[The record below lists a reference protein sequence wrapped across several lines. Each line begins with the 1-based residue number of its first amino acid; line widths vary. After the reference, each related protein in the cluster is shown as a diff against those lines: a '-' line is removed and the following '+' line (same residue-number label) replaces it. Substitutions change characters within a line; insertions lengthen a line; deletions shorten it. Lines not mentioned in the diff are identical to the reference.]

1 MPNNNDYTITLGNV
15 KYYINGNK
23 QQKEI
28 IQNALEKF
36 ENIFF
41 VLMEADKYNCLI
53 RAEALTNDP
62 VTQDIVKRTND
73 MCLKHD
79 IYLIPR

>member
-1 MPNNNDYTITLGNV
+1 MEKSTN
-15 KYYINGNK
+15 YIISNILLRIIK
-23 QQKEI
+23 REI

-36 ENIFF
+36 KNIFF

-73 MCLKHD
+73 MCLKHG
-79 IYLIPR
+79 IYLMPR